1 MIVPIGSTAATPDRG
16 VSLLNPKNSAIT
28 ANCADATTSADGS
41 RWATLYSA
49 LCDPAISARL
59 LQPTSVDN
67 EARPAGEGDP
77 DALMLQ
83 AERMG
88 GGYAVVAT
96 IRPDLVAL
104 DLDGCAAQIRPALT
118 HAAEQ
123 LGAVLVYLARTGSED
138 SEHAVFGCP
147 TDHSRARLL
156 EVIAEVRAWSGLSAQ
171 QIDHRHGAGGAIR
184 LPGSASLKSG
194 RKAVTPISET
204 EYNDDETPR
213 ALSATAATRRTM
225 RALQALGLPIAYSS
239 ATDTLSRQESA
250 TPNEDHATVVPLRA
264 WRPRRPFTPA
274 ELAALDTVPRPRDD
288 RSQLALT
295 AAWSLWTSGIR
306 SWSDARTHYAKRL
319 VFAKYAQRADLGRS
333 HWTALADGWANYRGE
348 VETTDQQRCD
358 EWMQHAQ
365 TWTDHDAAAAL
376 VAVITHRFTDG
387 RGITAR
393 PIPVRDLQGWLLV
406 GRRRAHELL
415 LSLVE
420 CGALVR
426 VRAWADGPE
435 HEGTLFDL
443 GESVYRGNPGHEVHT
458 PIQVPLEPSLVL
470 APVWSTLGHD
480 ARTLWTLLTP
490 SGQTT
495 QALALSSSLAP
506 GDHSYGARL
515 LLGRLEAAGLAVRSG
530 RGRGLRWSVGPAS
543 LAAAATALGV
553 DARSA
558 ELLARIS
565 HERAVWHSQ
574 TAVEQRAA
582 QAELDSLR
590 SAAPDLDLSDGPTR
604 VRSSRSLR
612 AGVPGRRRKQRASAN
627 PSGTLLEPFSN
638 PSGGV
643 DLLSLSVEHPDGLV
657 GAAFEVGWSVSG

>member
-1 MIVPIGSTAATPDRG
+1 MSVPLGSKVATPDGG
-16 VSLLNPKNSAIT
+16 VSRLSRSISAQT
-28 ANCADATTSADGS
+28 PTCADTTTSADGS
-41 RWATLYSA
+41 RWATLYAA
-49 LCDPAISARL
+49 LCDSTIPARL
-59 LQPTSVDN
+59 LQPTSTDN

-104 DLDGCAAQIRPALT
+104 DLDRCAAQVRPALT

-156 EVIAEVRAWSGLSAQ
+156 EVITEVRAWAGLNAR

-194 RKAVTPISET
+194 GGLVTPISEAG
-204 EYNDDETPR
+204 R

-225 RALQALGLPIAYSS
+225 QALQALGLPIAYSP
-239 ATDTLSRQESA
+239 ATDAHRRQESA
-250 TPNEDHATVVPLRA
+250 AAHEDQATVVPLRA

-295 AAWSLWTSGIR
+295 AAWALWTSGIR

-358 EWMQHAQ
+358 EWIQHAQ

-387 RGITAR
+387 RGITSR

-458 PIQVPLEPSLVL
+458 PLQVPLEPSRVL
-470 APVWSTLGHD
+470 APLWSSLGHD
-480 ARTLWTLLTP
+480 ARALWSLLTP
-490 SGQTT
+490 SGQSTPE
-495 QALALSSSLAP
+495 LAVLTSLTP

-515 LLGRLEAAGLAVRSG
+515 LLGRLESAGLAVRSG

-543 LAAAATALGV
+543 LSAAAAALGV
-553 DARSA
+553 PAQA
-558 ELLARIS
+558 AKLLARIS

-574 TAVEQRAA
+574 TASEQRLA
-582 QAELDSLR
+582 QVELDSLR
-590 SAAPDLDLSDGPTR
+590 AAAPDLDSSASPVR
-604 VRSSRSLR
+604 VRSGRSLR
-612 AGVPGRRRKQRASAN
+612 ADVTGQRRKRRATAN
-627 PSGTLLEPFSN
+627 LTRTAQELSGS
-638 PSGGV
+638 S
-643 DLLSLSVEHPDGLV
+643 DLLTLSVECPDGLV
-657 GAAFEVGWSVSG
+657 GAVFEVGWSPPG

>member
-1 MIVPIGSTAATPDRG
+1 MSVPLGSSAATPGGG
-16 VSLLNPKNSAIT
+16 VSRLSRSISAQT
-28 ANCADATTSADGS
+28 PTCADTTTSADGS
-41 RWATLYSA
+41 RWASLYSA
-49 LCDPAISARL
+49 LCDPTISARL

-104 DLDGCAAQIRPALT
+104 DLDGCAAQVRPALT

-156 EVIAEVRAWSGLSAQ
+156 EVIAEVRAWAGLSAR
-171 QIDHRHGAGGAIR
+171 QIDHRYGAGGAIR

-194 RKAVTPISET
+194 GGLVTPISEAG
-204 EYNDDETPR
+204 R
-213 ALSATAATRRTM
+213 ALSATAATRRAM
-225 RALQALGLPIAYSS
+225 QALQALGLPIAYSP
-239 ATDTLSRQESA
+239 ATDALSRQESA
-250 TPNEDHATVVPLRA
+250 TAHEDHATVVPLRA

-295 AAWSLWTSGIR
+295 AAWALWTSGIR

-333 HWTALADGWANYRGE
+333 HWAALADGWANYRGE

-358 EWMQHAQ
+358 EWIQHAQ

-426 VRAWADGPE
+426 ARAWADGPE

-458 PIQVPLEPSLVL
+458 PIQVPLDPSRVL
-470 APVWSTLGHD
+470 APVWSALGHD
-480 ARTLWTLLTP
+480 ARALWSLLTP

-495 QALALSSSLAP
+495 PTLASSASLTP

-515 LLGRLEAAGLAVRSG
+515 LLGRLESAGLAVRSG
-530 RGRGLRWSVGPAS
+530 RGRGLRWSVGSGS
-543 LAAAATALGV
+543 LSAAATGLGV

-558 ELLARIS
+558 ELLVRIS

-574 TAVEQRAA
+574 TAAEQRLA
-582 QAELDSLR
+582 QVELDSLR
-590 SAAPDLDLSDGPTR
+590 SVATDLDSSDGPAQ

-612 AGVPGRRRKQRASAN
+612 AGVTGHRRKRQTAAN
-627 PSGTLLEPFSN
+627 PSETPREPFGDS
-638 PSGGV
+638 SSGV
-643 DLLSLSVEHPDGLV
+643 DLLSLSAECPDGRV
-657 GAAFEVGWSVSG
+657 GAAFEVGWSHSE

>member
-1 MIVPIGSTAATPDRG
+1 MSVPLGSTAATLDGG
-16 VSLLNPKNSAIT
+16 VSRLSRSISAQT
-28 ANCADATTSADGS
+28 PTCADTTTSADGS

-49 LCDPAISARL
+49 LCDPTISARL
-59 LQPTSVDN
+59 LQPTKVDN
-67 EARPAGEGDP
+67 EGRLVGEGDP

-88 GGYAVVAT
+88 GGYAVLAT

-123 LGAVLVYLARTGSED
+123 LGAVLVYLTRTGSED

-147 TDHSRARLL
+147 TGHSRARLL
-156 EVIAEVRAWSGLSAQ
+156 EVIAELRTWAGLNAQ

-184 LPGSASLKSG
+184 LPGSASLKAG

-213 ALSATAATRRTM
+213 ALSATAATRRAM
-225 RALQALGLPIAYSS
+225 QALQALGLPIAYSP
-239 ATDTLSRQESA
+239 ATDTLSRQESSTA
-250 TPNEDHATVVPLRA
+250 TEDHATVVPLRA

-274 ELAALDTVPRPRDD
+274 ELAALDAVPDPEPGK
-288 RSQLALT
+288 RSHLALK
-295 AAWSLWTSGIR
+295 AAWALWTSGIR

-319 VFAKYAQRADLGRS
+319 VFAKYAQRADRGRS

-358 EWMQHAQ
+358 EWIQHAQ

-426 VRAWADGPE
+426 ARAWADGPE

-458 PIQVPLEPSLVL
+458 PIQVPLDASRVL
-470 APVWSTLGHD
+470 APVWSSLGHD
-480 ARTLWTLLTP
+480 ARALWSLLTP
-490 SGQTT
+490 SGQSTPE
-495 QALALSSSLAP
+495 LAVLTSLPP

-515 LLGRLEAAGLAVRSG
+515 LLGRLEAFGLAARSG

-543 LAAAATALGV
+543 LSAAAAALGV
-553 DARSA
+553 PAQA
-558 ELLARIS
+558 AKLLARIS

-574 TAVEQRAA
+574 TASEQRLA
-582 QAELDSLR
+582 QVELDSLR
-590 SAAPDLDLSDGPTR
+590 AAAPDLDSSASPVR
-604 VRSSRSLR
+604 VRSGRSLR
-612 AGVPGRRRKQRASAN
+612 ADVTGQRRKRRATAN
-627 PSGTLLEPFSN
+627 LTRTAQELSGS
-638 PSGGV
+638 S
-643 DLLSLSVEHPDGLV
+643 DLLTLSVECPDGLV
-657 GAAFEVGWSVSG
+657 GAVFEVGWSPPG